1 MTRLRYVRA
10 ASLFAV
16 AAAALVALAAPAS
29 AAPASAAPASAASA
43 RSTPAGASFI
53 ATPPKAASVAGF
65 VQVRNV
71 ITNKCL
77 DVSHNSTTRGAVVWQ
92 WTCGSGNNQLWSKN
106 VVGNGFYQLQ
116 SRSSGLCLDLRIG
129 SGIPPNG
136 TATQLWDCNS
146 SISSESWRLDLLDPF
161 AGTYSLFNA
170 TGKCLDLNNGASAD
184 GTKVQVWDCADTDNQ
199 HWRFV

>member
-1 MTRLRYVRA
+1 MTPLRYVRA

-29 AAPASAAPASAASA
+29 AAPAAAA
-43 RSTPAGASFI
+43 RSTQAATSFT
-53 ATPPKAASVAGF
+53 ATPPKASSVAGF

-71 ITNKCL
+71 TTNKCL
-77 DVSHNSTTRGAVVWQ
+77 DVAHNSTTRGAVVWQ
-92 WTCGSGNNQLWSKN
+92 WNCGSGNNQLWSKN
-106 VVGNGFYQLQ
+106 ALGNGFYQLQ

-129 SGIPPNG
+129 GGVPPNG

-146 SISSESWRLDLLDPF
+146 SISSESWRLDLIDPF
-161 AGTYSLFNA
+161 AGTYSVFNA
-170 TGKCLDLNNGASAD
+170 TGKCLDLNNGSSAD
-184 GTKVQVWDCADTDNQ
+184 GAKVQVWDCADTDNQ